1 MTRDELLKVRD
12 WANDKMATGAEPP
25 WAWSMYST
33 LSKTIDSIV
42 AGSDAVATTAN
53 SLEPERH
60 QGNAL
65 RLVADN
71 SSQDIARHR
80 LGPPPVRLP
89 T

>member
-42 AGSDAVATTAN
+42 AGSDAVATTAA
-53 SLEPERH
+53 
-60 QGNAL
+60 GWF
-65 RLVADN
+65 V
-71 SSQDIARHR
+71 
-80 LGPPPVRLP
+80 
-89 T
+89 

>member
-1 MTRDELLKVRD
+1 MTREELLRVRD
-12 WANDKMATGAEPP
+12 WANEKMATGAEPP

-33 LSKTIDSIV
+33 LSKTIDCIV
-42 AGSDAVATTAN
+42 AGADVVSTSAG

-60 QGNAL
+60 QETAL

-71 SSQDIARHR
+71 SPQDIARHR
-80 LGPPPVRLP
+80 LGRPPVRLP